1 MKEVRRKGWKEGRK
15 LKEEEMKGERKEE
28 GSSCEI

>member
-1 MKEVRRKGWKEGRK
+1 MKEVRRKGWKERKK
-15 LKEEEMKGERKEE
+15 LKEKEMKGERREE